1 MTEQQEKQSVA
12 GKFFKAYIKSMRPYY
27 SFVTGIAGWLG
38 VAFYQYVAKLE
49 SGEHI
54 ARSVLYKTSEVGT
67 PVEKQGVI
75 LLILFLSWGINQIF
89 NDYWGLAED
98 RLNAPD
104 RPMVTGELDPKKA
117 LSLSVG
123 LMAVALAATWF
134 YLEPVAI
141 IPLLAGAFLN
151 WVYEHAKGY
160 GILANIVFG
169 IMIAMCTIFGFFAAG
184 PTRVWFTRSRVAV
197 LVLVAVMNGLMTFF
211 TYFKDYWGD
220 RAVGKRT
227 VIVKYGLR
235 SSRIIGVVSSFL
247 PSALFLLFYY
257 PLQAIEIDLN
267 KVFVI
272 LGIATFFLQIWTGYL
287 YYRNPIGK
295 MTYYSL
301 ATNFRACACG
311 QAALVALFNPELGML
326 LFFVTYIFVGVLF
339 DLHANVKA

>member
-1 MTEQQEKQSVA
+1 MSQ
-12 GKFFKAYIKSMRPYY
+12 FLKAYIKSMRLYY

-38 VAFYQYVAKLE
+38 VAFYQYITKLNAGETIAQSTITRSIEVA
-49 SGEHI
+49 
-54 ARSVLYKTSEVGT
+54 T

-104 RPMVTGELDPKKA
+104 RPMVTGVLDPNKA
-117 LSLSVG
+117 LSLSIT
-123 LMAVALAATWF
+123 LMFGAVLITWF
-134 YLEPVAI
+134 YLEPVAV

-169 IMIAMCTIFGFFAAG
+169 IMIAMCTIFGFYASG
-184 PTRVWFTRSRVAV
+184 PARVYFTKSRVSV
-197 LVLVAVMNGLMTFF
+197 LVLVGVINGLMTFF

-220 RAVGKRT
+220 RAVGKNT

-235 SSRIIGVVSSFL
+235 FSRIIGVVSSFL

-257 PLQAIEIDLN
+257 GFNSIEIELN

-272 LGIATFFLQIWTGYL
+272 LGILTVFLQIWTGYL
-287 YYRNPIGK
+287 YFRNPVGK
-295 MTYYSL
+295 MTYFSL
-301 ATNFRACACG
+301 AINFRACACG
-311 QAALVALFNPELGML
+311 QAALVALFNSELGML
-326 LFFVTYIFVGVLF
+326 LYIFAYIFVGFLF
-339 DLHANVKA
+339 DFHSNVKG